1 MSRTAVLAAL
11 AVLAHIAWV
20 GTYERGL
27 GDVFGFIFVV
37 LVAALVLPPVAR
49 GLRRLREARR

>member
-1 MSRTAVLAAL
+1 MSRTWILAGL

-27 GDVFGFIFVV
+27 GDLFGFLFVV
-37 LVAALVLPPVAR
+37 LVAALVIPALVR
-49 GLRRLREARR
+49 GVRRVRAARR